1 MKPSLARLKVLIE
14 KRSLGGWILIVLG
27 MTYNHV
33 LPAIQNFEWI
43 AEKIRKANMD
53 NAYWPPIT
61 LFGLALIWFLIVIFW
76 PERRKG
82 AIPRIVPVQYGKPP
96 QAGISHGL
104 FIANDS
110 EVPAYEISIPDVPFG
125 TLMVTFSCNLPR
137 LVKAEG
143 EKFCEA
149 WIKRGPHDEIGG
161 SMLFGEM
168 GKYNVEEIEFPIRYK
183 DGGNRWY
190 QTVCRMERDVTIAGG
205 LRVGYVKQETIKPPG

>member
-1 MKPSLARLKVLIE
+1 
-14 KRSLGGWILIVLG
+14 
-27 MTYNHV
+27 
-33 LPAIQNFEWI
+33 
-43 AEKIRKANMD
+43 MD
-53 NAYWPPIT
+53 NAYWPPII
-61 LFGLALIWFLIVIFW
+61 LAVLALIWFLIVMFW
-76 PERRKG
+76 PTRET

-125 TLMVTFSCNLPR
+125 TLTVTFSCNLPR

-143 EKFCEA
+143 EKLCEA

-205 LRVGYVKQETIKPPG
+205 LRVSYIRQETIKPPA

>member
-1 MKPSLARLKVLIE
+1 MKPSLARLKALTK
-14 KRSLGGWILIVLG
+14 KRSLVGWILLALAV
-27 MTYNHV
+27 TYNHV

-43 AEKIRKANMD
+43 AEKIRKPNMD
-53 NAYWPPIT
+53 NAYWAPIT
-61 LFGLALIWFLIVIFW
+61 LVGLALIWFLIVIFW
-76 PERRKG
+76 PERRKD

-96 QAGISHGL
+96 QAGVSHGL

-110 EVPAYEISIPDVPFG
+110 DIPTYEIFIPDVRLG
-125 TLMVTFSCNLPR
+125 SLTVTFSCNLPR

-143 EKFCEA
+143 EKFCEV
-149 WIKRGPHDEIGG
+149 WVKRGAHDEIGG

-168 GKYNVEEIEFPIRYK
+168 VKYNVGEIEFPIRYK

-205 LRVGYVKQETIKPPG
+205 LRVSYIRQETIKPPA